1 MSCASFCEITVL
13 MEETKLAHETNTQQE
28 AMALQE
34 RLEREGIAAALVDH
48 RDTACTGIVDRAR
61 SGTEV
66 RVPADQLDRAKE
78 LIREYLAARPIE
90 GPPDAPPP
98 DSAPAAAIRGP
109 GWLIMTLVLF
119 LFLGVAIYLISP

>member
-1 MSCASFCEITVL
+1 
-13 MEETKLAHETNTQQE
+13 MEETKLVHETATQQE

-34 RLEREGIAAALVDH
+34 MLEREGITAALVDH
-48 RDTACTGIVDRAR
+48 RDTAFTGIVDRAR

-66 RVPADQLDRAKE
+66 RVPADQLERAKQ
-78 LIREYLAARPIE
+78 LIKEYLAARPIE

-98 DSAPAAAIRGP
+98 DSASAAIARGP
-109 GWLIMTLVLF
+109 GWLIITLVFL